1 MKRVDLLRKYK
12 QDFGKNLT
20 IAFWDNSFKADVKT
34 YVEWLEE
41 QIPDLEQKRQD
52 AGDRIY
58 RLGHGNFIMR
68 VRHLAS
74 VQELDD
80 WDEKYKTF
88 VESIPPDRYSEFLS
102 LYENDGLKRVMDVW
116 L

>member
-1 MKRVDLLRKYK
+1 MNEIRNKYCI
-12 QDFGKNLT
+12 DYSVNIDIWVNHLPIVT
-20 IAFWDNSFKADVKT
+20 RN
-34 YVEWLEE
+34 YVLYLEG
-41 QIPDLEQKRQD
+41 IINNNLEQKRQD
-52 AGDRIY
+52 ADDRIY

-102 LYENDGLKRVMDVW
+102 LYENDGLKRVMDAW